1 MKVFTVHLRREGL
14 DPERDIVLVKEG
26 FSWPAFLLTV
36 LWALWQ
42 GLWLPAAVMV
52 GASVALGGAAN
63 LAGAGDV
70 TAGLMGLGLSAII
83 GFVANDLRRDRLQR
97 DGFADAGVVCGP
109 DSDAALLLYLS
120 NQTVT
125 APSP

>member
-1 MKVFTVHLRREGL
+1 MKVYTVHLRREGL

-26 FSWPAFLLTV
+26 FSWPAFLLTGF
-36 LWALWQ
+36 WALWN
-42 GLWLPAAVMV
+42 GLWVAAAVMIA
-52 GASVALGGAAN
+52 ASVVLGGAASA
-63 LAGAGDV
+63 LGAGDV
-70 TAGLMGLGLSAII
+70 TAGLLGIGLSAII

-109 DSDAALLLYLS
+109 DSDAALLRYLS